1 MRVTLQRIATQ
12 CSILQQ
18 VNFMEDLLTTRQVQE
33 LLQVDRTTIYRM
45 RKDGRLSGVR
55 VGQQWRFPRQEVD
68 QLLGLSPQPSTTPKQ
83 AVSPREILPLNCVQS
98 VQDVCAEIAEIGAVT
113 TDLNGNALTRI
124 SNCGAFCRLIL
135 NSESGRR
142 ACQESWR
149 KLVQG
154 NNEQLRFVTCHAG
167 LQYAHARIELNGEN
181 SAMIIAGQFY
191 TTPHQQAAR
200 DPEIRELAA
209 VHQVDADALVDASRE
224 LVFLDDRKKQEITR
238 WLNKVAQ
245 AFEQI
250 GKERADL
257 MGRLK
262 QIATMSN
269 LSA

>member
-1 MRVTLQRIATQ
+1 
-12 CSILQQ
+12 
-18 VNFMEDLLTTRQVQE
+18 MEDLLTTRQVQE
-33 LLQVDRTTIYRM
+33 ILQVDRTTIYRM
-45 RKDGRLSGVR
+45 RKDGRLTGVR

-68 QLLGLSPQPSTTPKQ
+68 QLLGLSSKPAQTLEQPIT
-83 AVSPREILPLNCVQS
+83 PREILPLNCVQS

-113 TDLNGNALTRI
+113 TDLNGNPLTRI

-142 ACQESWR
+142 ACHESWR
-149 KLVQG
+149 QLVQG

-167 LQYAHARIELNGEN
+167 LQYAHAKIELNGEN
-181 SAMIIAGQFY
+181 SAMLIAGQFY
-191 TTPHQQAAR
+191 TKPHQPAAR
-200 DPEIRELAA
+200 DAEVRELAA
-209 VHQVDADALVDASRE
+209 QHQVDADALVEASHE
-224 LVFLDDRKKQEITR
+224 LVFLEDRKKQEITR

-250 GKERADL
+250 GRERADL

>member
-1 MRVTLQRIATQ
+1 
-12 CSILQQ
+12 
-18 VNFMEDLLTTRQVQE
+18 MEDLLTTRQVQD

-55 VGQQWRFPRQEVD
+55 VGQQWRFPRQEVEHY
-68 QLLGLSPQPSTTPKQ
+68 LGLTPESPTPQ
-83 AVSPREILPLNCVQS
+83 EAAPMPQEILPLNCVQS
-98 VQDVCAEIAEIGAVT
+98 VQDVCAEIAEISAVT
-113 TDLNGNALTRI
+113 TDLHGNPLTRI
-124 SNCGAFCRLIL
+124 SNCGRFCRLLL

-142 ACQESWR
+142 ACEESWR
-149 KLVQG
+149 RLVQG
-154 NNEQLRFVTCHAG
+154 DDEQLRFVTCHAG
-167 LQYAHARIELNGEN
+167 LQYAHARIELNGAN

-191 TTPHQQAAR
+191 TTPHQATAR
-200 DPEIRELAA
+200 DSEIRALADQ
-209 VHQVDADALVDASRE
+209 HKVDADSLVDASRE

-250 GKERADL
+250 GRERADL

-269 LSA
+269 LGA